1 MISSQYFEL
10 ITYKV
15 FADLRAE
22 ASQTY
27 LSFLWWILEPVLYMT
42 VFYVV
47 FGLLFKRGGGPEYVP
62 FLLCGLTAW
71 KWFDSSIRAGANSI
85 VANRHLMRQI
95 YLPKII
101 FPIIAVSQMT
111 LKFFIILS
119 ILLIFL
125 QFFGPGIGVSYVA
138 LPVVIL
144 AQLVITFAFASVLA
158 VAVPFLPDI
167 GPLIA
172 NALVLLMFI
181 SGIFF
186 AGSEI
191 PEAYQTYFYMNPMAT
206 IVESY
211 RDVLLYASWPHWTR
225 LTWATGMSL
234 IVMVLVMLF
243 LRRNDQVYPKIL
255 P

>member
-27 LSFLWWILEPVLYMT
+27 LSFLWWILEPILYMA

-101 FPIIAVSQMT
+101 FPIIAVSQTT

-125 QFFGPGIGVSYVA
+125 QFSGPGVGLSYVG
-138 LPVVIL
+138 LPAIIL
-144 AQLVITFAFASVLA
+144 VQLVVTIAFASMLA
-158 VAVPFLPDI
+158 VTVPFLPDI
-167 GPLIA
+167 GPLIG
-172 NALVLLMFI
+172 NALVLLLFM

-186 AGSEI
+186 SGSEI
-191 PEAYQTYFYMNPMAT
+191 PEAYQAYFYMNPMAT

-211 RDVLLYASWPHWTR
+211 RDVLLYASWPNWTR
-225 LTWATGMSL
+225 LMWASSLSL
-234 IVMVLVMLF
+234 IVIALVMLF
-243 LRRNDQVYPKIL
+243 LKRNDRLYPKIL